1 MGMAQ
6 VGLGH
11 PDIGKPL
18 VDDARGTGKAECSD
32 SELRCVPASSQA
44 VAFAFEFE
52 FSATLIYVPAH

>member
-32 SELRCVPASSQA
+32 SERRCVPASSQQA
-44 VAFAFEFE
+44 VAFAFE